1 MLRLPALSKI
11 IQARLLACILAQ
23 SGFSVK
29 QSGKLK
35 EKCKERKIEMAFSKR
50 TDLALEA
57 RELYFEVSRL
67 KEDIDGVLAEEET
80 KEHGIKTTRV
90 QITNEKGEAALGKGK
105 GTYVTIEL
113 PKDEEFSQEAFEEAC
128 KTCAEEILGLIKDKP
143 RGTVL
148 VLGLG
153 NRNITADALG
163 PKAVDSVL
171 VTRHLLEYMP
181 QEIDQRLR
189 PVCAISPGVL
199 GITGVETGEIV
210 KGICEKVS
218 PQMVIAIDA
227 LCSCRMERVN
237 NTIQLS
243 DTGIV
248 PGAGIGNRRMAINKE
263 SLGLEVIAVG
273 VPTVVD
279 AATIAGDTIDRLI
292 EEMKSSAEEDSPLFK
307 LLNTVADEDKYS
319 IIKEVLKPDCHD
331 FVVTPKEVD
340 SAVENISKIIAN
352 GINIALHDGITL
364 DDINRYK

>member
-1 MLRLPALSKI
+1 MLPSRVLSKI
-11 IQARLLACILAQ
+11 IQAKLLACILAQ
-23 SGFSVK
+23 SVFSVK
-29 QSGKLK
+29 QDEDLK
-35 EKCKERKIEMAFSKR
+35 EKCKERKKEMSFSAR

-57 RELYFEVSRL
+57 RELYFEASEL
-67 KEDIDGVLAEEET
+67 KEDANGVVAEEEDGQY
-80 KEHGIKTTRV
+80 GIKTTRV
-90 QITNEKGEAALGKGK
+90 WITNKKGEEALGKEQ

-113 PKDEEFSQEAFEEAC
+113 SNEVDFSQEAFEEAC
-128 KTCAEEILGLIKDKP
+128 KACAKELSGIITDKP
-143 RGTVL
+143 EGTVL

-153 NRNITADALG
+153 NRSITADALG

-181 QEIDQRLR
+181 EEIDERLR
-189 PVCAISPGVL
+189 SVCAISPGVL

-210 KGICEKVS
+210 KGICERVK
-218 PQMVIAIDA
+218 PKMVIAIDA
-227 LCSCRMERVN
+227 LCSRRMERVN

-248 PGAGIGNRRMAINKE
+248 PGAGIGNKRMAINKE
-263 SLGLEVIAVG
+263 SLGVPVIAVG

-292 EEMKSSAEEDSPLFK
+292 EGMKASAKEDSPLFK

-319 IIKEVLKPDCHD
+319 VIKEVLKPDCHD

-340 SAVENISKIIAN
+340 SAVENISRIIAN